1 MKLTLIKERDDGTA
15 DVQLDDIDPHSMQIL
30 LQEGFISIMEKAA
43 VTNKTAALLKAPDA
57 V

>member
-15 DVQLDDIDPHSMQIL
+15 DVRLDDIDSRTMQVL